1 MKTAIEISF
10 LVGAGL
16 LLTGLWLLAPWL
28 SLTVT
33 GLLMMAGASVAYTK
47 EQADPS

>member
-1 MKTAIEISF
+1 MKAAIELSF
-10 LVGAGL
+10 MFGAGL

-33 GLLMMAGASVAYTK
+33 GALTMAGAAVAYAK
-47 EQADPS
+47 EPTDTS